1 MAQYAYKYAVGF
13 DQSSLTNV
21 ESTIPYAPTS
31 KPTPLGSVKRRTLNQ
46 HSQWNGTREI
56 KWFWGALSNANFET
70 LINALFGNF
79 TTESREL
86 TIDSRGRDYSM
97 HRYNV
102 VAETPVEGQDYT
114 IRQHGDVEGLTIT
127 FRVIAEIAIP

>member
-1 MAQYAYKYAVGF
+1 MTAQYLYKYAVGF
-13 DQSSLTNV
+13 DQSSLTNMETV
-21 ESTIPYAPTS
+21 IPYAPNA

-56 KWFWGALSNANFET
+56 KWFYGALSNTHFET
-70 LINALFGNF
+70 LITALLGSL
-79 TTESREL
+79 TAESREL

-102 VAETPVEGQDYT
+102 VVETPVEGQDYT
-114 IRQHGDVEGLTIT
+114 IQPHGDVEALTIT
-127 FRVIAEIAIP
+127 FRVIAEI